1 MLHLCEEG
9 LLHELHARPEVRLR
23 LRPGDLRLQHELL
36 LREVMF
42 AALTGLLAD
51 CCTSLDGM
59 CSCFPCSCITCCC
72 VYSAT
77 TLTAVL
83 AVLGVVRVAVRKDGV
98 EIVGGDEKS
107 RAEIAALLAKAHYEV
122 KSLSDEVWRFGDAEV
137 QVARQTVRSADGVV
151 SRLTGKEMKILRLF
165 ASDPTAVISREAM
178 LSDVWGLRYWGTT
191 RTVDQHIA
199 QLRRKLGVELVSVR
213 GVGYRMEIRAPEIDE
228 LQVMAD

>member
-1 MLHLCEEG
+1 VLHLCEEG

-23 LRPGDLRLQHELL
+23 LRPGGLCLQYELL

-72 VYSAT
+72 AYGAT

-83 AVLGVVRVAVRKDGV
+83 AALGVVRVAVRKDGV

-151 SRLTGKEMKILRLF
+151 SRLTGKEMKVLRLF

-199 QLRRKLGVELVSVR
+199 QLRRKLGVEIVSVR
-213 GVGYRMEIRAPEIDE
+213 GVGYRMEIRPQAKESGSE
-228 LQVMAD
+228 K